1 MKSFF
6 VVNRVEL
13 LVYNFLDFKIEMQIE
28 MEDLTEPGDSNRFK
42 RTQDT
47 VRSGLTA
54 DSGID
59 TGTTTG
65 RISAATNQASFP
77 QESGMGEV
85 IQELQQNFKPQ
96 NTDEKRVSEEVTADE
111 ISKLT
116 KLNDKEKTREID
128 VNNRIKEYRT
138 VS

>member
-1 MKSFF
+1 
-6 VVNRVEL
+6 
-13 LVYNFLDFKIEMQIE
+13 
-28 MEDLTEPGDSNRFK
+28 MEDLTEPTDTNGFK

-65 RISAATNQASFP
+65 RISVATNQASFP

-116 KLNDKEKTREID
+116 KFKR
-128 VNNRIKEYRT
+128 
-138 VS
+138 

>member
-1 MKSFF
+1 
-6 VVNRVEL
+6 
-13 LVYNFLDFKIEMQIE
+13 MQIE
-28 MEDLTEPGDSNRFK
+28 MEDLTEPGDSKVFK

-47 VRSGLTA
+47 VRSA

-59 TGTTTG
+59 TIATTTG
-65 RISAATNQASFP
+65 RNSVATNQAPFP
-77 QESGMGEV
+77 QESGMKEV
-85 IQELQQNFKPQ
+85 IQELEQNLHPE
-96 NTDEKRVSEEVTADE
+96 NTNENKVSEEATADE

-116 KLNDKEKTREID
+116 KLNDKGKTREID

>member
-1 MKSFF
+1 
-6 VVNRVEL
+6 
-13 LVYNFLDFKIEMQIE
+13 MQIE
-28 MEDLTEPGDSNRFK
+28 MEDLTEPGDSKGFK

-47 VRSGLTA
+47 VRSA

-59 TGTTTG
+59 TIATTTG
-65 RISAATNQASFP
+65 RTSVATNQAPIP
-77 QESGMGEV
+77 QESGMQNV
-85 IQELQQNFKPQ
+85 IQELQQNFHAE
-96 NTDEKRVSEEVTADE
+96 NTDEVSEEATADE

-116 KLNDKEKTREID
+116 KLNDKGKTREID

>member
-1 MKSFF
+1 
-6 VVNRVEL
+6 
-13 LVYNFLDFKIEMQIE
+13 
-28 MEDLTEPGDSNRFK
+28 MEDLTEPNDSKGFK

-47 VRSGLTA
+47 VRSA

-59 TGTTTG
+59 TIATTSTP
-65 RISAATNQASFP
+65 FP
-77 QESGMGEV
+77 SETGMGDV
-85 IQELQQNFKPQ
+85 IQELQKNH
-96 NTDEKRVSEEVTADE
+96 EKRVSEESGDVKADE

-116 KLNDKEKTREID
+116 KLNDKQKTREID

>member
-1 MKSFF
+1 
-6 VVNRVEL
+6 
-13 LVYNFLDFKIEMQIE
+13 MQIE
-28 MEDLTEPGDSNRFK
+28 MEDLTEPTDTNGFK

-85 IQELQQNFKPQ
+85 IQELQQNFHPQ